1 MTGPTS
7 EKREEGSSRRDEP
20 APEAAS
26 PFTDADAEG
35 ADQEGRDVDRDVADN
50 ADLDG

>member
-7 EKREEGSSRRDEP
+7 EKREEGSPHQGEP
-20 APEAAS
+20 SPEAAS
-26 PFTDADAEG
+26 PFTDADAD
-35 ADQEGRDVDRDVADN
+35 ADQEGRHVERDVQDN